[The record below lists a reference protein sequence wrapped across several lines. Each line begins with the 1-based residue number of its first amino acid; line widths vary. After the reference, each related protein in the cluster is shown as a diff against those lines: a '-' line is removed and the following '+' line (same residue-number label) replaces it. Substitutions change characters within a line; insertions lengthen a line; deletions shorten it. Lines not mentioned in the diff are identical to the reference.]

1 MAGGPRQVQD
11 QRPLLL
17 LERPVDHADRHLEPA
32 ALDRLEQRPQVD
44 GRGQWGKPDLVGRL
58 SGAAQAGDQ
67 DLQVGGDEGG
77 VEQRGWGGVDLE
89 EGAPW
94 GRRQVVG
101 IGDPED
107 GGGLGGAEGPEADP
121 EAEVAVEAA
130 QAALVEA
137 LGGQQ
142 QVHAEAAPHPADGAE
157 QVEELGT
164 GGQELAELVD
174 DDQQVRQRF
183 QPWVGGAPGGV
194 GP

>member
-1 MAGGPRQVQD
+1 VDRQAPAD
-11 QRPLLL
+11 QSA
-17 LERPVDHADRHLEPA
+17 E
-32 ALDRLEQRPQVD
+32 
-44 GRGQWGKPDLVGRL
+44 
-58 SGAAQAGDQ
+58 Q
-67 DLQVGGDEGG
+67 DLQVGDG
-77 VEQRGWGGVDLE
+77 
-89 EGAPW
+89 PCT
-94 GRRQVVG
+94 GRPVG
-101 IGDPED
+101 IGLDLWAAMWWIRGDTGRGEPDRRGGVHLQERGAGAGWQVEGIGDAED